1 MPDAGEGIT
10 FIRGMPGK
18 RSNSWL
24 SMYDRSVDVLN
35 RVTESITIPKY
46 DFLRLIVR
54 FWKSREEHLN
64 LLNLFIEIKVLR
76 TFDFRII
83 LFHSQSICK
92 RIYKFTNLSH
102 RFHLKKKN
110 KKKIGEKNV
119 CSFNSKE
126 RDFKIC
132 PCLRQIWISIDRIPS
147 ICRYA
152 KIK

>member
-54 FWKSREEHLN
+54 FWKSRGEQLN
-64 LLNLFIEIKVLR
+64 LLNLFIGNKSSSN
-76 TFDFRII
+76 FRFSDHTLSFSKYLQKDLQIHELI
-83 LFHSQSICK
+83 SSIS
-92 RIYKFTNLSH
+92 F
-102 RFHLKKKN
+102 KKKT
-110 KKKIGEKNV
+110 KKKLGKKTFVHSIQKNGILKFVPVYARFGFRLIGSRLFV
-119 CSFNSKE
+119 
-126 RDFKIC
+126 
-132 PCLRQIWISIDRIPS
+132 
-147 ICRYA
+147 YA

>member
-54 FWKSREEHLN
+54 FWKSRGEQLN
-64 LLNLFIEIKVLR
+64 LLNLFIGNKSSSN
-76 TFDFRII
+76 FRFSDHTLSFSKYLQKDLQIHELI
-83 LFHSQSICK
+83 SSIS
-92 RIYKFTNLSH
+92 F
-102 RFHLKKKN
+102 KKKKQ
-110 KKKIGEKNV
+110 KKKLAKKTFVHSIQKNGILKFVPVYARFGFRLIGSRLFVATRK
-119 CSFNSKE
+119 
-126 RDFKIC
+126 
-132 PCLRQIWISIDRIPS
+132 
-147 ICRYA
+147 
-152 KIK
+152 

>member
-46 DFLRLIVR
+46 DFLRLIVC
-54 FWKSREEHLN
+54 FWKSRGEQLN
-64 LLNLFIEIKVLR
+64 LLNLFIGNKSSSN
-76 TFDFRII
+76 FRFSDHTLSFSKYLQKDLQIHELI
-83 LFHSQSICK
+83 SSIS
-92 RIYKFTNLSH
+92 F
-102 RFHLKKKN
+102 KKKT
-110 KKKIGEKNV
+110 KKKLGKKTFVHSIQKNGILKFVPVYARFGFRLIGSRLFV
-119 CSFNSKE
+119 
-126 RDFKIC
+126 
-132 PCLRQIWISIDRIPS
+132 
-147 ICRYA
+147 YA

>member
-102 RFHLKKKN
+102 RFHLKKKT
-110 KKKIGEKNV
+110 KKKLAKKTFVHSIQKNGILKFVPVYARFGFRLIGSRLFVATRK
-119 CSFNSKE
+119 
-126 RDFKIC
+126 
-132 PCLRQIWISIDRIPS
+132 
-147 ICRYA
+147 
-152 KIK
+152 

>member
-54 FWKSREEHLN
+54 FWKSRGEQLN
-64 LLNLFIEIKVLR
+64 LLNLFIGNKSSSN
-76 TFDFRII
+76 FRFSDHTLSFSKYLQKDLQIHELI
-83 LFHSQSICK
+83 SSIS
-92 RIYKFTNLSH
+92 F
-102 RFHLKKKN
+102 KKKKQ
-110 KKKIGEKNV
+110 KKNWRKKRLFIQ
-119 CSFNSKE
+119 
-126 RDFKIC
+126 FK
-132 PCLRQIWISIDRIPS
+132 RTGF
-147 ICRYA
+147 
-152 KIK
+152 

>member
-54 FWKSREEHLN
+54 FWKSRGEHLN
-64 LLNLFIEIKVLR
+64 LLNLFIGNKSSSN
-76 TFDFRII
+76 FRFSDHTLSFSKYLQKDLQIHELI
-83 LFHSQSICK
+83 SSIS
-92 RIYKFTNLSH
+92 F
-102 RFHLKKKN
+102 KKKT
-110 KKKIGEKNV
+110 KKKLGKKTFVHSIQKNGILKFVPVYARFGFRLIGSRLFV
-119 CSFNSKE
+119 
-126 RDFKIC
+126 
-132 PCLRQIWISIDRIPS
+132 
-147 ICRYA
+147 YA

>member
-54 FWKSREEHLN
+54 FWKSRGEHLN
-64 LLNLFIEIKVLR
+64 LLNLFIGNKSSSN
-76 TFDFRII
+76 FRFSDHTLSFSKYLQKDLQIHELI
-83 LFHSQSICK
+83 SSIS
-92 RIYKFTNLSH
+92 F
-102 RFHLKKKN
+102 KKKN

-147 ICRYA
+147 ICRCA

>member
-54 FWKSREEHLN
+54 FWKSRGEHLN
-64 LLNLFIEIKVLR
+64 LLNLFIGNKSSSN
-76 TFDFRII
+76 FRFSDHTLSFSKYLQKDLQIHELI
-83 LFHSQSICK
+83 SSIS
-92 RIYKFTNLSH
+92 F
-102 RFHLKKKN
+102 KKKKQ
-110 KKKIGEKNV
+110 KKNWRKKRLFIQ
-119 CSFNSKE
+119 
-126 RDFKIC
+126 FK
-132 PCLRQIWISIDRIPS
+132 RTGF
-147 ICRYA
+147 
-152 KIK
+152 

>member
-64 LLNLFIEIKVLR
+64 LLNLFIGNKSSSN
-76 TFDFRII
+76 FRFSDHTLSFSKYLQKDLQIHELI
-83 LFHSQSICK
+83 SSIS
-92 RIYKFTNLSH
+92 F
-102 RFHLKKKN
+102 KKKKQ
-110 KKKIGEKNV
+110 KKNWRKKRLFIQ
-119 CSFNSKE
+119 
-126 RDFKIC
+126 FK
-132 PCLRQIWISIDRIPS
+132 RTGF
-147 ICRYA
+147 
-152 KIK
+152 